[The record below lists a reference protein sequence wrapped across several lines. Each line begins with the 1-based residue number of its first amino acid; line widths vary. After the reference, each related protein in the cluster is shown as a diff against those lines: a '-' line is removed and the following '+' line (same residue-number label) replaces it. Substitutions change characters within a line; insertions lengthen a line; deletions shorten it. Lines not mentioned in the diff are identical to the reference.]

1 VVNYPASQIL
11 NNVFLK
17 KVKMSQRMTRTDTKR
32 RKRNRRL
39 ITLGWIVGI
48 ATLIIVLLY
57 KERSDWLYVLA
68 TLGLTTLLIIVGVTD
83 LGAGRKGVDEASLGD
98 DSASIGDGLTATASS
113 TATAAATAPSDW
125 RRPKNRKPRK
135 K

>member
-1 VVNYPASQIL
+1 
-11 NNVFLK
+11 LK
-17 KVKMSQRMTRTDTKR
+17 KVKMSQRTTRTDNKL

-57 KERSDWLYVLA
+57 KERADWLYVLA
-68 TLGLTTLLIIVGVTD
+68 TLGLTALLVIVAMTD
-83 LGAGRKGVDEASLGD
+83 LGRGRQGVDEASLGD

-113 TATAAATAPSDW
+113 TATATAAAAAPSDW

-135 K
+135 R

>member
-1 VVNYPASQIL
+1 
-11 NNVFLK
+11 
-17 KVKMSQRMTRTDTKR
+17 MSQRMTRTDTRR

-39 ITLGWIVGI
+39 ITFAWIAGI
-48 ATLIIVLLY
+48 TILIIVLLY
-57 KERSDWLYVLA
+57 KERSDWLYVMA
-68 TLGLTTLLIIVGVTD
+68 TLGVTVLLVIVGFND

-98 DSASIGDGLTATASS
+98 DSASIGDGLTATAAP

-125 RRPKNRKPRK
+125 RRPKSRKARK